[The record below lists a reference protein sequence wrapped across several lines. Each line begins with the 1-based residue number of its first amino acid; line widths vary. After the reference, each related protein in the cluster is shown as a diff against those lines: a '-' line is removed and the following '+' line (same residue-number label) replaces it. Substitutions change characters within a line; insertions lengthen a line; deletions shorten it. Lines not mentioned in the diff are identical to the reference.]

1 MRVTSGL
8 ADVDFNIRSISR
20 EGPYVV
26 IRDRHDG
33 EPGTVV
39 YVSAGDVVA
48 GLKALLARPAAAF
61 FVLTA
66 CLRRKMPPPGSEAIQ
81 SVTRDRLNNPWL

>member
-1 MRVTSGL
+1 VRVTSGL
-8 ADVDFNIRSISR
+8 ADVDFNVRLISR

-26 IRDRHDG
+26 IKDRNDG
-33 EPGTVV
+33 EPGTVA
-39 YVSAGDVVA
+39 YLSAGDVVA
-48 GLKALLARPAAAF
+48 GLKALLASPAAAF

-66 CLRRKMPPPGSEAIQ
+66 CLRRKTPLPGNEAIQ